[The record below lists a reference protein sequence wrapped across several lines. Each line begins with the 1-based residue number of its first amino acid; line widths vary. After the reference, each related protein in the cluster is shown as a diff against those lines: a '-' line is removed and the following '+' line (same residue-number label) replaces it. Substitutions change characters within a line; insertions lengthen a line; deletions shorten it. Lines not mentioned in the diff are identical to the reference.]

1 MALSSIAWFPLCC
14 TVFVLG
20 LRHGLDADHLAT
32 IDGLTRFNSGVRPD
46 LARWCGVLFSIGH
59 GGVVILVAVTIGGA
73 ATRYEI
79 PGWVRDFGVWVSIGF
94 LVMLGLLNLSL
105 VLRTAADEMVHPS
118 GVRSRVL
125 SRLTRTTHPFAIAAI
140 GALFAVSLDALS
152 QAVLFSATAARFG
165 GWRSAAVLGGLFTL
179 GMLLVDGVNGAWV
192 AALLARAD
200 RRARVASRAMGL
212 FVAVLSLAVAAL
224 GVVQYFNPRWDSTLE
239 SSGLLIGVLLVIAVA
254 LGSILLGSSNPWKRP
269 ADSLLGTNE
278 ARVTQVD
285 GRA

>member
-1 MALSSIAWFPLCC
+1 MAPSSMAWLPLCC

-32 IDGLTRFNSGVRPD
+32 IDGFTRFNSGARPG
-46 LARWCGVLFSIGH
+46 LARWCGALFSIGH

-79 PGWVRDFGVWVSIGF
+79 PGWVRDFGAWVSIGF
-94 LVMLGLLNLSL
+94 LALLGLLNLSL
-105 VLRTAADEMVHPS
+105 VLRAPADDLVHPT
-118 GVRSRVL
+118 GLRSRVL
-125 SRLTRTTHPFAIAAI
+125 SRLTRTTHPFAIASI
-140 GALFAVSLDALS
+140 GALFAVSLDTLS

-165 GWRSAAVLGGLFTL
+165 GWRSAAVLGALFTL
-179 GMLLVDGVNGAWV
+179 GMLLVDGINGAWV
-192 AALLARAD
+192 AALLTRAD

-224 GVVQYFNPRWDSTLE
+224 GVAQYFNPGSDATME
-239 SSGLLIGVLLVIAVA
+239 SSGLFIGVLLVIAVA
-254 LGSILLGSSNPWKRP
+254 LGSVLPAPSKPWKRP
-269 ADSLLGTNE
+269 ADSLLCTREG
-278 ARVTQVD
+278 RVTQVD